1 MSETPIPSTIETV
14 AAIMLGIP
22 SIADQNAVRFM
33 GAPILHELR
42 TGCRDNGWD
51 DAPAR
56 RQGTQGRAN
65 IVKCSPPWPPRRVLE
80 LSVSRQHRT
89 AAQQH

>member
-33 GAPILHELR
+33 GGSH
-42 TGCRDNGWD
+42 
-51 DAPAR
+51 PA
-56 RQGTQGRAN
+56 QTAHG
-65 IVKCSPPWPPRRVLE
+65 
-80 LSVSRQHRT
+80 LSR
-89 AAQQH
+89 